1 MYSLFTLLLA
11 LVFLV
16 NTATAAAPATTVAP
30 DVMTIMKK
38 TKEAFEPMRP
48 SKRKMIITIKSKNE
62 TAQLVAGQAIKN
74 FPDGKRMLIVM
85 LEPADIKGMAFLV
98 CEGSYN
104 KPDVMFVY
112 LPALRRVKEIKGLV
126 DQYASFLGTDFTYAD
141 LSFIKLHKYY
151 RLLGEEN
158 HGGVQ
163 AYKIEAKVPREK
175 EYYSKIITWVNAD
188 TFLPLQRDYYDPAGE
203 LWKTELFEDV
213 STINGVP
220 TPLRLTMKDLIMKSS
235 ATSYPSS
242 TELFLSDVEY
252 DAAVPD
258 SLFDPKGLPQV
269 SAHECWRAYCSAPA
283 QKK

>member
-1 MYSLFTLLLA
+1 MYSLFTLLLT

-16 NTATAAAPATTVAP
+16 NTATAGAPATAVAP

-48 SKRKMIITIKSKNE
+48 SKRKMVITVKSKGE
-62 TAQLVAGQAIKN
+62 TAQFIVGQAIKK
-74 FPDGKRMLIVM
+74 FPDGKRMVM
-85 LEPADIKGMAFLV
+85 VILEPTELKGTTTLIW
-98 CEGSYN
+98 EQEN
-104 KPDVMFVY
+104 KPEDRMFIY
-112 LPALRRVKEIKGLV
+112 LPALKRTKEINGLV
-126 DQYASFLGTDFTYAD
+126 DQYASFSGTDFTYAD
-141 LSFIKLHKYY
+141 LGFIKLHKHY

-163 AYKIEAKVPREK
+163 AYKIEATVPKEK
-175 EYYSKIITWVNAD
+175 DYYSKTITWVAAD

-213 STINGVP
+213 SAINGVP
-220 TPLRLTMKDLIMKSS
+220 TPLRLKMKELKMNG
-235 ATSYPSS
+235 S
-242 TELFLSDVEY
+242 TELYLSDVEY
-252 DAAVPD
+252 DTAIPD

-269 SAHECWRAYCSAPA
+269 SAHECWQAYCSAPA